1 MIKKSEII
9 NKIHI
14 VVYLYLVFGWLFSLT
29 SCKILLF
36 FSPTVM
42 AQWGINN
49 DRCILTQLEEKYRK
63 EELLNIKILK
73 KDDDKMVIKDEK
85 DEKDEKEDKDKEENI
100 SFTRN
105 MFKKFGIDITERG
118 TTILTYM
125 VAYHSFLQSYWRV
138 VF

>member
-1 MIKKSEII
+1 MIKKSEVI

-29 SCKILLF
+29 SCKFILF

-49 DRCILTQLEEKYRK
+49 DRCILTQLEEKYKK
-63 EELLNIKILK
+63 EELVNVKILK
-73 KDDDKMVIKDEK
+73 KDDNQIVD
-85 DEKDEKEDKDKEENI
+85 KDEKEDKDKEENI

-118 TTILTYM
+118 SNILTYM